1 VVVVVVMVVV
11 VAFRWKRDWNM
22 RETRWRER

>member
-1 VVVVVVMVVV
+1 VVVMMMVV